1 MSEIS
6 PFLERDYGEEVLR
19 IVDNFTVDP
28 SFPSIQNIDRAFYVF
43 TLMAMSEDIM
53 SNIPKQAEEEV
64 SVQSHPRRGY
74 NEVLE
79 SLL

>member
-6 PFLERDYGEEVLR
+6 PLLERDYGKEVLR

-28 SFPSIQNIDRAFYVF
+28 SLPSIKNIDRAFYVF
-43 TLMAMSEDIM
+43 ALMAMSEDIM
-53 SNIPKQAEEEV
+53 SNIPKQVEEEI
-64 SVQSHPRRGY
+64 SVQQHPKRGY